1 MTPRPEPDEVTA
13 QVIALAAHCT
23 PEQIS
28 RLILYDLP
36 HLQRRLTA
44 ERPKSND
51 PKECCRD

>member
-1 MTPRPEPDEVTA
+1 MKPRPEPAEA
-13 QVIALAAHCT
+13 AAEILKLAAHCT

-36 HLQRRLTA
+36 QLQRRLTA